1 MALSF
6 PTKKDEQRHGP
17 KTWGFPKTRHPELVR
32 FVNGQLFHME
42 PWYTLM
48 FPAVDEPDDTLSTG
62 NCAGPLV
69 NISWMGVTIARWP
82 GWSWCFFSRKRGAP
96 SNVGL
101 THFRAL
107 EFGSPFDGS
116 NSHQSD
122 RHMEK
127 LTPGFSDG
135 AQVRHHFGL
144 FVSSMEIA
152 CWSSYIFQ
160 KRAEQSPVPHTPGG
174 VYPMVN
180 KHRPWKWQIFSG
192 N

>member
-1 MALSF
+1 
-6 PTKKDEQRHGP
+6 
-17 KTWGFPKTRHPELVR
+17 
-32 FVNGQLFHME
+32 
-42 PWYTLM
+42 M

-62 NCAGPLV
+62 NFAGPLV

-82 GWSWCFFSRKRGAP
+82 GWSWCFFRASAVHLPMLGLPTLEPWNLEAP
-96 SNVGL
+96 LMVQIHINQ
-101 THFRAL
+101 T
-107 EFGSPFDGS
+107 
-116 NSHQSD
+116 D

-174 VYPMVN
+174 V
-180 KHRPWKWQIFSG
+180 
-192 N
+192 